1 VRIIYPPRPT
11 PILRGTD
18 VHPEKDDEYRDFL
31 RRAPLMARLN
41 ESVDDGK
48 KWRRILDASGQRRPS
63 EVGKKVDIEE
73 EGEGKSLYRFHVND
87 TVELSTYLKSFPSWQ
102 LFHSLGEKQYEQ
114 RTYYAFH
121 AIHYNQT
128 LFWTGPN

>member
-1 VRIIYPPRPT
+1 
-11 PILRGTD
+11 
-18 VHPEKDDEYRDFL
+18 
-31 RRAPLMARLN
+31 M
-41 ESVDDGK
+41 
-48 KWRRILDASGQRRPS
+48 DALGQQRPS

-87 TVELSTYLKSFPSWQ
+87 TVELSTNLKSFPSWQ